1 MSIYANAGAS
11 PYNYPVEI
19 LWERLIPRLDLV
31 RNSVNFVDSCQE
43 VIELITERLWFRKSD
58 ILRQDITFTVTQ
70 SEDELILPAEFL
82 AIAAEPFLIDSNNKA
97 RLLTNIHET
106 RRYDY
111 LGQEAQPRFYY
122 FNLSTVTIFPAA
134 NKTYTVHIP
143 CHIKPAPLT
152 SISDTLPFQGIFNQL
167 IGDSAVKIS
176 NVGLGLLS
184 DPTFV
189 ASLYEKVDKMVN
201 LRNNKNIYF
210 QQSGTGSQYLYNN
223 FTSSSPNY
231 F

>member
-11 PYNYPVEI
+11 QYNYPVET
-19 LWERLIPRLDLV
+19 LWEKLIPRLDLT

-43 VIELITERLWFRKSD
+43 VIELITERLWFRKSN
-58 ILRQDITFTVTQ
+58 ILRQDVSFTVTQ
-70 SEDELILPAEFL
+70 SENELILPSEFL
-82 AIAAEPFLIDSNNKA
+82 AIAAEPFIIDSNNKA

-111 LGQEAQPRFYY
+111 IGQESTPRYYY
-122 FNLSTVTIFPAA
+122 FNLDTVTLYPASD
-134 NKTYTVHIP
+134 NTYTVYIP
-143 CHIKPAPLT
+143 CYIKPTPLV
-152 SISDTLPFQGIFNQL
+152 SISDTLPFLGIFNQL

-176 NVGLGLLS
+176 NIGLGILS

-189 ASLYEKVDKMVN
+189 AALYEKVDKMVN